1 MPSAKASVKNILN
14 QLDIKINGTRDW
26 DIQVHDE
33 KFYSHVL
40 AGGSLALGETYMD
53 GWWSSKAPDR
63 FLTKL
68 LEAKIDQKINKFHL
82 ILPALKSKLL
92 NLQKKSKAFQIG
104 EKHYD
109 IGNDLYKKMLDKRM
123 IYSCGYWKNAKNLD
137 KAQEAKL
144 DLICKKMQI
153 KPGMKILDIGCGW
166 GGFLKF
172 AAEKYKIRG
181 IGITVSKEQA
191 KLAKESCKGL
201 PIKIKV
207 QDYRDLDEKFDRII
221 SVGMLEHVGYKNY
234 KRYIRVVSRSLK
246 PEGLFLLH
254 TIGSEKTTK
263 TNEPWYN
270 KYIFPNYHLPSLKQ
284 ITEATENFMII
295 EDIHNFGP
303 DYDKTLMAWY
313 TNFTKNWKALKGKY
327 HERFYRMWAYYLL
340 VSAATFRSR
349 NSHLWQIVLSKGN
362 NGKTYSSIR

>member
-144 DLICKKMQI
+144 DLI
-153 KPGMKILDIGCGW
+153 
-166 GGFLKF
+166 
-172 AAEKYKIRG
+172 
-181 IGITVSKEQA
+181 
-191 KLAKESCKGL
+191 
-201 PIKIKV
+201 
-207 QDYRDLDEKFDRII
+207 
-221 SVGMLEHVGYKNY
+221 
-234 KRYIRVVSRSLK
+234 
-246 PEGLFLLH
+246 
-254 TIGSEKTTK
+254 
-263 TNEPWYN
+263 
-270 KYIFPNYHLPSLKQ
+270 
-284 ITEATENFMII
+284 
-295 EDIHNFGP
+295 
-303 DYDKTLMAWY
+303 
-313 TNFTKNWKALKGKY
+313 
-327 HERFYRMWAYYLL
+327 
-340 VSAATFRSR
+340 
-349 NSHLWQIVLSKGN
+349 
-362 NGKTYSSIR
+362 